1 MIGETERD
9 AEPRLSQKKVSATVI
24 SVALVAFGLFVAHQG
39 YLIGQDQSS
48 YARVGPQVF
57 PYMVG
62 AGLVI
67 VGVLLSIDALKG
79 TWPVMWAETA
89 DEHALSR
96 PAYWRQ
102 LSNVGLVAL
111 GLVVNAFLI
120 APLGF
125 VVSSTLMFALTTR
138 AFGSRRIPFDLA
150 VGAMFSGF
158 IFLCFTY
165 ALGLPLP
172 SGTIWGAR

>member
-1 MIGETERD
+1 MIDENER
-9 AEPRLSQKKVSATVI
+9 AKVTLLSRRSMSATVI
-24 SVALVAFGLFVAHQG
+24 AVALIALGLFVVHQG
-39 YLIGQDQSS
+39 YLIAQDQSS

-62 AGLVI
+62 SGLVI
-67 VGVLLSIDALKG
+67 IGLFLAIDAVKG
-79 TWPVMWAETA
+79 TWPVIWAETA
-89 DEHALSR
+89 DEHSLSR

-102 LSNVGLVAL
+102 LSKVALVGL
-111 GLVVNAFLI
+111 GLAVNAFLI

-150 VGAMFSGF
+150 VGALFSGL
-158 IFLCFTY
+158 IYLCFTY
-165 ALGLPLP
+165 ALRLPLP
-172 SGTIWGAR
+172 GGTIWGAR